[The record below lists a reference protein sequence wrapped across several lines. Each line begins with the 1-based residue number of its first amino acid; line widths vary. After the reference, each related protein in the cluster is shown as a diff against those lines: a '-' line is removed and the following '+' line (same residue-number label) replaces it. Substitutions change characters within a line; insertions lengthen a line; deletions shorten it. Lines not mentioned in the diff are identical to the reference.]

1 MISWWDR
8 VGTMISKF
16 AEKLWDIDIKKI
28 TVSHCHHIAC
38 ILSSNSLMRADRQS
52 LQAVQGDSG
61 GRGRAR
67 AEAIHPHPLLL
78 PALQGDR
85 EEEGLC
91 WKHPC
96 SISKNLQIRDKQF
109 DRESLHR
116 S

>member
-1 MISWWDR
+1 
-8 VGTMISKF
+8 
-16 AEKLWDIDIKKI
+16 
-28 TVSHCHHIAC
+28 
-38 ILSSNSLMRADRQS
+38 MRADRQS

-61 GRGRAR
+61 WRGRAR

-96 SISKNLQIRDKQF
+96 SISKNLQIRDNSLIVNHYCI
-109 DRESLHR
+109 DRDVSAVRAPFEQEGSGPQR
-116 S
+116 Q

>member
-1 MISWWDR
+1 
-8 VGTMISKF
+8 
-16 AEKLWDIDIKKI
+16 
-28 TVSHCHHIAC
+28 
-38 ILSSNSLMRADRQS
+38 MRADRQS
-52 LQAVQGDSG
+52 LQAVQVDSG

-96 SISKNLQIRDKQF
+96 SISKKRDNSLIVNHYT
-109 DRESLHR
+109 DRDVSAVRAPFEQEGSGPQR
-116 S
+116 Q

>member
-1 MISWWDR
+1 
-8 VGTMISKF
+8 
-16 AEKLWDIDIKKI
+16 
-28 TVSHCHHIAC
+28 
-38 ILSSNSLMRADRQS
+38 MRADRQS

-96 SISKNLQIRDKQF
+96 SISKNLQIRDNSLIVNHNI
-109 DRESLHR
+109 DRDVSAVRAPFEQEGSGPQR
-116 S
+116 Q